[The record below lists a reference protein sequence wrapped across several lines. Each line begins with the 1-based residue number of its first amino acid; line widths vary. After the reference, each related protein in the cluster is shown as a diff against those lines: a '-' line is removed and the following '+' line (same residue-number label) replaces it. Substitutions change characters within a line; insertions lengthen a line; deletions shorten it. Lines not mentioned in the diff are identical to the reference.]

1 MSLGICK
8 SAKCAD
14 NLALFAVNACNVAF
28 YANICYLLFIMALFV
43 LKIS

>member
-1 MSLGICK
+1 MFPGICTVAHTRK
-8 SAKCAD
+8 RLS
-14 NLALFAVNACNVAF
+14 LFEANAC